1 MQRKKEKFLDKIVKK
16 NYNNELELILEK
28 KSFDEDA
35 KNILLSVLYKL
46 ETAYKDYEKVKQ
58 NVMPKDEFLQ
68 MIISVIDNNVDV
80 LKIVKINSEEAK
92 ALKNK
97 SFLVDKENKTII
109 CYPIERKVLYA
120 LSQIAKNDNIVN
132 GKYEIIDKT
141 ISDLLNIGNNINTV
155 EPMRDFNGFSW
166 DTVAKEI
173 ESIEHNLIYQNLR
186 ILVGAKF
193 LNDWIYNKNLMIDY
207 YELFISRLQ
216 EIYGKKNAKKLIELI
231 CSLSVLL
238 EMKCDADN
246 LKPIKEN
253 KNKIEKLLAKI
264 EDKEEFIKQSTKEKK
279 VLNKKIRNIDTILN
293 DKTLLQNE
301 YEKRNQVLP
310 YDKKIFSMRVLSN
323 IMKKERKELVKAL
336 ELQNELLNPQK
347 FIKYKN
353 ELDEQYKYLKLL
365 DETDINKTIDIT
377 LLELQKSFLECFKV
391 KIQKAKTKEKLT
403 KLLFEIRYYIN
414 LQYNKNK
421 TISEIKGLNKIIED
435 VVRTLMNKTIL
446 EKVIIKISNNDD
458 VNYNVLINILKS
470 RIIDLANI
478 NIKVT
483 KGGEEIYLQIFDED
497 IFENKLELCKVNKI
511 ELEDFQ
517 IKLNKNIRIFN
528 L

>member
-35 KNILLSVLYKL
+35 KNILLTVLYKL

-68 MIISVIDNNVDV
+68 MIINVIENNVDV
-80 LKIVKINSEEAK
+80 LKIVKMNSEEAK
-92 ALKNK
+92 IFGNK
-97 SFLVDKENKTII
+97 TFLIDRENKEIV

-120 LSQIAKNDNIVN
+120 LSKISKSDNIVN
-132 GKYEIIDKT
+132 GKYSVIDKT
-141 ISDLLNIGNNINTV
+141 ISDLLNTGNNINTV

-166 DTVAKEI
+166 DTVAKDI

-207 YELFISRLQ
+207 YELFIARLQ
-216 EIYGKKNAKKLIELI
+216 EKYGKKNTNKLIELM

-238 EMKCDADN
+238 EIKWDGDN
-246 LKPIKEN
+246 LEQMKEN
-253 KNKIEKLLAKI
+253 KKEIEELLLEI
-264 EDKEEFIKQSTKEKK
+264 DNKEEFIKKSTKEKK
-279 VLNKKIRNIDTILN
+279 TLNKKIRNIDTTLN
-293 DKTLLQNE
+293 DKILLQKE

-310 YDKKIFSMRVLSN
+310 YDKKIFSMKVLSN
-323 IMKKERKELVKAL
+323 IMKKEREELFKKL
-336 ELQNELLNPQK
+336 EMQNELLNPQK
-347 FIKYKN
+347 FVKYKN
-353 ELDEQYKYLKLL
+353 ELDEKYKYLKLL
-365 DETDINKTIDIT
+365 EVKDINKEIDKNLIA
-377 LLELQKSFLECFKV
+377 LQKVFLDCFKI
-391 KIQKAKTKEKLT
+391 KIQKAKTKEELT

-414 LQYNKNK
+414 LQYNKNN
-421 TISEIKGLNKIIED
+421 TISAVKNLNKDIEN
-435 VVRTLMNKTIL
+435 VVKLLMDKAIS
-446 EKVIIKISNNDD
+446 EKVLIKISNNKEA
-458 VNYNVLINILKS
+458 NYKVLTNILKS
-470 RIIDLANI
+470 RIIDLVNI
-478 NIKVT
+478 NIKIT
-483 KGGEEIYLQIFDED
+483 KEGEEIHLQIFDEN
-497 IFENKLELCKVNKI
+497 IFDEKIKLFKIDEI
-511 ELEDFQ
+511 ELNDFQ